1 MLVFSKYL
9 IYVCSRDE
17 LMKGHKEKHII
28 DPTGRGGGD
37 GKLYSPFTD
46 KENRFL
52 GWTWGG

>member
-1 MLVFSKYL
+1 
-9 IYVCSRDE
+9 
-17 LMKGHKEKHII
+17 MKGHKEKHII